1 MDVGRVDSFG
11 LRAKKSYAEISYQT
25 ATCDFSTAPAA
36 PLSPV
41 HDGQPFA
48 ISLTSTSRFIAR
60 NEFDARRAAP
70 SQARTLPHT
79 IQSVLA
85 SARTSVRLAPTS
97 VRAQHSSHRARLE
110 YASAMSFAAASTMGK
125 ALVGVPV
132 VAKKSSLRQ
141 MRASSGRRSGSKV
154 VAMAGAD
161 AISATAVRWI
171 LAAPTMYAIVSF
183 NEYVTHRYYQ
193 HAEFNKTD
201 WMKKLVCLMTGK
213 KEAPRCDGGGH
224 IEHHA
229 ETLDDMSLKTDPK
242 WLQSAPAKMLED
254 SKYRGTAFE
263 YDVTAL
269 MVMQMIPTSVPV
281 LALMG
286 YSVPAMAGLILGATA
301 LHALVWNS
309 LHPAMHGMEDIPLA
323 DGLNFPLWLGKALRK
338 TSYYDWLYKNHTGH
352 HVMSGRVNY
361 NVCCPGMDHI
371 LGTYVPEEQWAPKA
385 RMPAGAETRD
395 PYPAGEY
402 KARLLERLEKG
413 MVEAELVN
421 GEELETVIA
430 A

>member
-1 MDVGRVDSFG
+1 
-11 LRAKKSYAEISYQT
+11 
-25 ATCDFSTAPAA
+25 
-36 PLSPV
+36 
-41 HDGQPFA
+41 
-48 ISLTSTSRFIAR
+48 
-60 NEFDARRAAP
+60 
-70 SQARTLPHT
+70 
-79 IQSVLA
+79 
-85 SARTSVRLAPTS
+85 
-97 VRAQHSSHRARLE
+97 
-110 YASAMSFAAASTMGK
+110 MSFAAASTMGK
-125 ALVGVPV
+125 ALIGVPV
-132 VAKKSSLRQ
+132 VAKKSSVRQ
-141 MRASSGRRSGSKV
+141 MRASSGRRSGTKV

-161 AISATAVRWI
+161 AISATAMRWI

-263 YDVTAL
+263 YDVTGL

-286 YSVPAMAGLILGATA
+286 FSLPAMAGLILGATA

-309 LHPAMHGMEDIPLA
+309 LHPAMHGMEDIPLS

-361 NVCCPGMDHI
+361 NVCCPGMDHV

-385 RMPAGAETRD
+385 RMPAGAESRD

-402 KARLLERLEKG
+402 NARLVERLEKG

-421 GEELETVIA
+421 GQELETVIA